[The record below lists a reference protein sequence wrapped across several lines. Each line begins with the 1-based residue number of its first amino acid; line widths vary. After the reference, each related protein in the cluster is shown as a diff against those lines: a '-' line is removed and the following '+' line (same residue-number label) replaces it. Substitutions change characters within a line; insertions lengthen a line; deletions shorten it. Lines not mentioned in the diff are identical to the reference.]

1 MEKASDCQVSNT
13 PGQSYLTSWEETTR
27 TLFQQTSVDV
37 FNLYKQS
44 MKSVETAYLQ
54 GKEDAFE
61 EILKYLVGQ
70 SKLADL
76 RYLPV
81 NDFVTYVQER
91 Y

>member
-1 MEKASDCQVSNT
+1 M
-13 PGQSYLTSWEETTR
+13 
-27 TLFQQTSVDV
+27 DV

-44 MKSVETAYLQ
+44 LKSVEVAYLQ

-70 SKLADL
+70 SKLTDL

-81 NDFVTYVQER
+81 NDFVSYV
-91 Y
+91 

>member
-1 MEKASDCQVSNT
+1 MEKASESNAREL
-13 PGQSYLTSWEETTR
+13 GQSKSWQDSR
-27 TLFQQTSVDV
+27 GLFQQTSVDV

-44 MKSVETAYLQ
+44 LKSVEAAYLQ

-70 SKLADL
+70 SKLTDL

-81 NDFVTYVQER
+81 NDFVSYV
-91 Y
+91 